1 MNEQKAQSNDAASL
15 DEAARA
21 AWLYYVGGK
30 TQDQIARE
38 LGISRQR
45 AQRLVSKAMA
55 EGLVQVRLEHRVS
68 HCLELETALRR
79 TYGLKKCRV
88 APGPGQG
95 SDPLR
100 SLAPIAASEMERVLM
115 ADDPLVI
122 ALGTGRTL
130 RATVEELPAMDCPQH
145 RIVSLNGNIAPDGSA
160 SFFDVIMRIAD
171 KVKAPHYPMPLPVIA
186 STPEERD
193 LFLSLAPVKR
203 ARQLAET
210 ADVVFVGVGEL
221 SAEPPLLKDGFANR
235 DELYELQ
242 RAGAVGE
249 IAGWAYDAAGRYLTV
264 GTNRRTAG
272 VRIDPSEQ
280 RLTFAIAAGERKLP
294 ALRAALQG
302 RIVNSLITDEATAT
316 ALLPDAT

>member
-1 MNEQKAQSNDAASL
+1 MTEQKTHLNDATSL

-30 TQDQIARE
+30 TQDQIARD

-55 EGLVQVRLEHRVS
+55 EGLVQVRLDHRLS
-68 HCLELETALRR
+68 HCLELEARLSRR
-79 TYGLKKCRV
+79 FDLKRCRV
-88 APGPGQG
+88 APGLGRG
-95 SDPLR
+95 ADSLR
-100 SLAPIAASEMERVLM
+100 SVAPVAASELERVLGETE
-115 ADDPLVI
+115 PQVI

-130 RATVEELPAMDCPQH
+130 RATVEELQAMDCPQH

-160 SFFDVIMRIAD
+160 SFFDVIMRISD

-186 STPEERD
+186 STPDERD
-193 LFLSLAPVKR
+193 MLLSLPPVKR

-210 ADVVFVGVGEL
+210 ADVVFVGVGEVDG
-221 SAEPPLLKDGFANR
+221 EPPLLKDGFTNR

-249 IAGWAYDAAGRYLTV
+249 IAGWAYDAAGEYLTV

-272 VRIDPSEQ
+272 VRIDPSQE
-280 RLTFAIAAGERKLP
+280 RLTFAIAAGSRKLP
-294 ALRAALQG
+294 ALRAALKG
-302 RIVNSLITDEATAT
+302 RLVNSLITDEAIAE
-316 ALLPDAT
+316 ALLSSAA